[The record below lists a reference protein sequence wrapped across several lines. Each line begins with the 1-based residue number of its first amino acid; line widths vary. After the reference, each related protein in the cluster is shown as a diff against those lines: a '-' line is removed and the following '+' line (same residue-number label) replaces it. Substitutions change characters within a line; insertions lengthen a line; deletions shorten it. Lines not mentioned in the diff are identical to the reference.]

1 LYDYCFVIYLSGENM
16 NDFEADRP
24 NPDELLAALAR
35 EEEKSKRG
43 KLKIFFGMC
52 AGVGKTYTMLQAAH
66 IEKKK
71 GNDIVI
77 GYVET
82 HKRKETEALV
92 SGFEIIPR
100 KAIEYKST
108 SVEEMDL
115 DAIIARNP
123 QIVLVDELAHTNAPG
138 SRHNKR
144 YQDVQELLENGIN
157 VFTTLNVQHL
167 ESRTDTVAQITGV
180 IIRETLPDFIFEN
193 SDDVELV
200 DLTPDELLQRLSEG
214 KVYTTERS
222 KEAVNNFF
230 RKGNITALR
239 EMSLRI
245 VADRVDNQLHDYMQD
260 KRIRGPWKSG
270 LHFLVAIGVSPS
282 SAGLLKWAKNLAY
295 SMGANVE
302 TLYVETAQRL
312 TAKDHEQLDLN
323 IALAKELGFK
333 VRIVTNDDLVKAI
346 VNYAHKENI
355 THIIVGKSRVRSVK
369 SLLKLGNFVN
379 RLIKYSGN
387 IDVYILG
394 SDTAVEDKFNAKA
407 AIPQFTS
414 NSSQYLTVSLI
425 VVLTSILSYFA
436 KDIIGYQAISFV
448 LLFLVSFLAL
458 FYGTGPVL
466 FAATL
471 SALIWDY
478 FFIPP
483 QFTFVI
489 RKPLDILLLVMFF
502 IIALLNGTLTSR
514 VRRQEKKIRIR
525 EERTNALYQLTK
537 DLNSISGFDD
547 VIKVAADYI
556 KRYFKLE
563 CCIVVKNE
571 LNQLEV
577 KPIENYNIQLTESEM
592 SIINWVEKNSVKA
605 GKFTNTLPSNEYTF
619 YPLIGSNDT
628 LGVIVVKQT
637 TVFTHGEEQF
647 WESSLAQIIGK
658 YEREL
663 LRNATKK
670 TYMISE
676 SEKLYKTLFNSI
688 SHELRI
694 PIAAIMGSSETL
706 LEQPLSEPIQK
717 ELYAEINTASIRL
730 NRLVENLLNM
740 SRLESGRIT
749 PHPDWCDIQDLVNS
763 VSKSLK
769 QELEPFKFSVFIPN
783 DMPLIFVDFG
793 LMEQVLHNLILNA
806 TQNAPTGSLIQLKVS
821 MNDLSL
827 CIQVIDQGVGFPE
840 AELTS
845 VFDKFYRGKN
855 AKAGGTG
862 LGLSIVKGFVEAHKG
877 TVAAAN
883 NEHGGAV
890 FTVNIPSKK
899 PDINF

>member
-1 LYDYCFVIYLSGENM
+1 MS
-16 NDFEADRP
+16 DFEIDRP
-24 NPDELLAALAR
+24 NPDELLAALTR
-35 EEEKSKRG
+35 EDEKSKRG

-66 IEKKK
+66 DEKKK

-123 QIVLVDELAHTNAPG
+123 QIVLVDELAHTNASG

-180 IIRETLPDFIFEN
+180 IIRETLPDFVFEN
-193 SDDVELV
+193 SDDIELV
-200 DLTPDELLQRLSEG
+200 DITPDELLQRLSDG
-214 KVYTTERS
+214 KVYTPERS

-282 SAGLLKWAKNLAY
+282 SQGLLKWAKNLAY

-302 TLYVETAQRL
+302 ALYVETTQRIS
-312 TAKDHEQLDLN
+312 AKDHEQLDLN
-323 IALAKELGFK
+323 IDLAKQLGFK
-333 VRIVTNDDLVKAI
+333 VRIVTNDDLVNAI
-346 VNYAHKENI
+346 VNYAQKENI
-355 THIIVGKSRVRSVK
+355 THIIVGKSRLNSVK

-394 SDTAVEDKFNAKA
+394 SDTSVEDKFNAKTV
-407 AIPQFTS
+407 IPQFTS
-414 NSSQYLTVSLI
+414 HRRQYLTVSLI
-425 VVLTSILSYFA
+425 VALTSILSYFV
-436 KDIIGYQAISFV
+436 KDIVGYQTISVIF
-448 LLFLVSFLAL
+448 LFMVSLLAL

-483 QFTFVI
+483 QFTFLI
-489 RKPLDILLLVMFF
+489 QKPFDILLLVMFF
-502 IIALLNGTLTSR
+502 IVALVNGTLTSR

-525 EERTNALYQLTK
+525 EERTHALYQLTK
-537 DLNSISGFDD
+537 DLNSVSGFDD
-547 VIKVAADYI
+547 VIKIAYDYI
-556 KRYFKLE
+556 NRYFKLE
-563 CCIVVKNE
+563 CSIVVKNDM
-571 LNQLEV
+571 NQLEV
-577 KPIENYNIQLTESEM
+577 IPLENSTIKLTESEM
-592 SIINWVEKNSVKA
+592 SIVNWVEKNSLKA

-619 YPLIGSNDT
+619 YPLIGSSSA
-628 LGVIVVKQT
+628 LGVVVVKQINI
-637 TVFTHGEEQF
+637 FTYGEEQF
-647 WESSLAQIIGK
+647 WESSLSQITGK

-706 LEQPLSEPIQK
+706 LEQQLSEPIQK
-717 ELYAEINTASIRL
+717 ELYSEINIASIRL

-749 PHPDWCDIQDLVNS
+749 PHPDWCDIQDLANS
-763 VSKSLK
+763 VSESLK
-769 QELEPFKFSVFIPN
+769 HELEPFKFSVFIPE

-806 TQNAPTGSLIQLKVS
+806 TQNAPAGSLIQLKVL
-821 MNDLSL
+821 MDNLTL
-827 CIQVIDQGVGFPE
+827 RIQVIDQGTGFPE
-840 AELTS
+840 TELAS

-862 LGLSIVKGFVEAHKG
+862 LGLSIVKGFVEAHNGNVSASNGAK
-877 TVAAAN
+877 
-883 NEHGGAV
+883 GGAV
-890 FTVNIPSKK
+890 FTIKIPAKEM
-899 PDINF
+899 

>member
-1 LYDYCFVIYLSGENM
+1 MSN
-16 NDFEADRP
+16 FEIDRP
-24 NPDELLAALAR
+24 NPDELLAAIAR

-71 GNDIVI
+71 GSDIVI

-100 KAIEYKST
+100 KSIIYKST
-108 SVEEMDL
+108 SVHEMDL
-115 DAIIARNP
+115 DAILARSP
-123 QIVLVDELAHTNAPG
+123 GIVLVDELAHTNAPG

-214 KVYTTERS
+214 KVYTPERS

-260 KRIRGPWKSG
+260 KRIRGPWKTG

-295 SMGANVE
+295 TMGANVE
-302 TLYVETAQRL
+302 ALYVETSQRISE
-312 TAKDHEQLDLN
+312 KDHVQLDLN
-323 IALAKELGFK
+323 INLAKELGFK

-346 VNYAHKENI
+346 VNYAQKENI
-355 THIIVGKSRVRSVK
+355 THIIVGKSRLNSVR

-394 SDTAVEDKFNAKA
+394 SDTPAEDKLTVKA
-407 AIPQFTS
+407 TIPEF
-414 NSSQYLTVSLI
+414 SSRTTQYLTVSAI
-425 VVLTSILSYFA
+425 VILTSLICYFLNP
-436 KDIIGYQAISFV
+436 IIGYQSVSFI

-458 FYGTGPVL
+458 FYGTGPIL
-466 FAATL
+466 LASTL

-483 QFTFVI
+483 QFTLLI
-489 RKPLDILLLVMFF
+489 QKPLDILLLVMFF

-537 DLNSISGFDD
+537 DLNAISGFDD

-563 CCIVVKNE
+563 CSIVVKND

-577 KPIENYNIQLTESEM
+577 KHLEDSNIQLTENVM
-592 SIINWVEKNSVKA
+592 SIINWVVKNSLKA
-605 GKFTNTLPSNEYTF
+605 GKFTNTLPSNDYTF

-628 LGVIVVKQT
+628 LGVIVVKQA

-647 WESSLAQIIGK
+647 WESSLSQITGK

-670 TYMISE
+670 AYLISE

-706 LEQPLSEPIQK
+706 LEQEIPLQIQK
-717 ELYAEINTASIRL
+717 ELYSEIHIASIRL

-749 PHPDWCDIQDLVNS
+749 PHPDWCDVQDLVNS
-763 VSKSLK
+763 VSDMLK
-769 QELEPFKFSVFIPN
+769 YELEPFTFKISIPN
-783 DMPLIFVDFG
+783 DLSPVYVDFG

-806 TQNAPTGSLIQLKVS
+806 TQHSPVGSIIELKFQITGENLVIK
-821 MNDLSL
+821 
-827 CIQVIDQGVGFPE
+827 VIDQGPGFKE
-840 AELTS
+840 SELAT
-845 VFDKFYRGKN
+845 VFDKFYRGKD

-862 LGLSIVKGFVEAHKG
+862 LGLSIVKGFVEAHNGKVTASNG
-877 TVAAAN
+877 
-883 NEHGGAV
+883 EKGGAV
-890 FTVNIPSKK
+890 FTLKIPNKRMDLQQK
-899 PDINF
+899 